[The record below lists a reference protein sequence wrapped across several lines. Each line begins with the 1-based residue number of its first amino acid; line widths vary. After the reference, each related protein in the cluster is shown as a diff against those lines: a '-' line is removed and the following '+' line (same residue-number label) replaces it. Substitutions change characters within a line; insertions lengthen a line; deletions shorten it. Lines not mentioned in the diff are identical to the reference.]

1 MTELALVPGY
11 RRPFPGALRSRVAR
25 PPWDAAADGP
35 GSHGRMQPHP
45 ALAYTDELL
54 ELTGDLRRP
63 AAADFVM
70 RVFDGGAYHGSRTAL
85 ANAAAELTSKDE
97 QIHRL
102 AQRLEAL
109 GEDPLA
115 IARIIAGR

>member
-1 MTELALVPGY
+1 ME
-11 RRPFPGALRSRVAR
+11 
-25 PPWDAAADGP
+25 
-35 GSHGRMQPHP
+35 PHP

-54 ELTGDLRRP
+54 ELTSDLERP
-63 AAADFVM
+63 AAADFVL
-70 RVFDGGAYHGSRTAL
+70 RVFDGGAYLGSHTAL
-85 ANAAAELTSKDE
+85 ANVAAEVATKDE

-115 IARIIAGR
+115 IARVMSGH